1 MEEIECPY
9 CGNKATLIDSV
20 GNWVTY
26 DFMLPPVLEVTEA
39 IYKCEC
45 GKILICDE
53 NGSIKD

>member
-9 CGNKATLIDSV
+9 CG
-20 GNWVTY
+20 
-26 DFMLPPVLEVTEA
+26 FEVTEA

>member
-9 CGNKATLIDSV
+9 CGNNATLIDSV

-26 DFMLPPVLEVTEA
+26 DFMLPPVFEVTEA

-53 NGSIKD
+53 NGEY